1 VSVFGYNYPAGAEHD
16 PSAPW
21 NQPDDCELC
30 GGDGVKALSELGP
43 SAWGEDC
50 FSEQDR
56 IVTCPDCS
64 GTGRQKTRAELR
76 AEYEEDKADMA
87 RDNE

>member
-1 VSVFGYNYPAGAEHD
+1 MNPFGYNYPAGAEHD

-21 NQPDDCELC
+21 NQPDD
-30 GGDGVKALSELGP
+30 
-43 SAWGEDC
+43 GE
-50 FSEQDR
+50 
-56 IVTCPDCS
+56 
-64 GTGRQKTRAELR
+64 KTRAELR

>member
-1 VSVFGYNYPAGAEHD
+1 MNPLGHNYPAGAEHD

-30 GGDGVKALSELGP
+30 GGEGVLPVLELESDEP
-43 SAWGEDC
+43 KTAGE
-50 FSEQDR
+50 
-56 IVTCPDCS
+56 VTCPECN

-76 AEYEEDKADMA
+76 AEYEEDKADME
-87 RDNE
+87 REER

>member
-1 VSVFGYNYPAGAEHD
+1 MSVFGYNYPAGAERD

-30 GGDGVKALSELGP
+30 GGEGVLTALEFES
-43 SAWGEDC
+43 GEPKTAG
-50 FSEQDR
+50 E
-56 IVTCPDCS
+56 VACPECN

-76 AEYEEDKADMA
+76 QEWLEDKADME
-87 RDNE
+87 RKSE

>member
-1 VSVFGYNYPAGAEHD
+1 MSVFGYNYPAGAEHD

-21 NQPDDCELC
+21 NQPDDCEHC
-30 GGDGVKALSELGP
+30 N
-43 SAWGEDC
+43 
-50 FSEQDR
+50 
-56 IVTCPDCS
+56 

-87 RDNE
+87 RDEE

>member
-1 VSVFGYNYPAGAEHD
+1 MGGAANMNPFGYNYPAGAEHD

-21 NQPDDCELC
+21 NQPDDCEAC
-30 GGDGVKALSELGP
+30 EGTGQVADADG
-43 SAWGEDC
+43 
-50 FSEQDR
+50 
-56 IVTCPDCS
+56 PDECQVCN

-87 RDNE
+87 RDDE